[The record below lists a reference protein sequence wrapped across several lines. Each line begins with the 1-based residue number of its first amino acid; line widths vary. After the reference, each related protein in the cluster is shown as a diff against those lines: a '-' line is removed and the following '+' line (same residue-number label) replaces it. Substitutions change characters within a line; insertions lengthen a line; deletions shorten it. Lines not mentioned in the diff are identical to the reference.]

1 MEAYLAGLMVKRQ
14 EGTKME
20 MWDFTPKPIPNM
32 GHKHASI
39 T

>member
-1 MEAYLAGLMVKRQ
+1 MEAYLAGLMVKRK

-20 MWDFTPKPIPNM
+20 MWDFTPNM